1 MTENIIN
8 RNNTIYHIA
17 LRLLVV
23 FVVFLVCRGIF
34 LAQNSVFYPDMNIGN
49 ILLLLLDGMRYD
61 LMLIFLIN
69 TPYIILEIINI
80 SLRSKLL
87 AAISKTLFVA
97 VNLFAIIF
105 NIIDIFYF
113 AYTLDRLTFDFFYY
127 LTTQKNLDILL
138 YRFAGDYWYGFFAFV
153 IFILLI
159 FKGYSKIGTLKLKN
173 ITPKKSLRLPAVFTL
188 TWIIT
193 LVITLFSISNNKSKT
208 YKGDALYLSA
218 LINTPYNTLMNWFD
232 PVETSLVKTIQ
243 PTTYSAKDTIA
254 MDKKNVVIF
263 ILESFTKEGSAF
275 LNPEMYKG
283 KQGYMPFLDSLMRES
298 YCCTNAYA
306 NGRRSMDAVPALLA
320 SQPVTLYPKPN
331 NGKNSMPYRLKEE
344 GYTVQFFHG
353 AHNGSMDFDKYCST
367 LGITNYY
374 GMTEYH
380 NDSDF
385 DDTWGIWDEPF
396 LQYMAG
402 IQKNTPQPFF
412 STVFNLSSHNPY
424 IVPEKYKDHFEEG
437 IAPIC
442 KCIRYADYSLKQYF
456 KTASK
461 MPWFKNTIFV
471 FSADHSI
478 IPWHK
483 SYATQKKS
491 FAIPLFIYTP
501 DGSLKGMNTDIAQ
514 QADIMPTILNL
525 LHYPKTYRVVGND
538 LLNKK
543 QKKWAVTNILKVPQI
558 IKQ

>member
-1 MTENIIN
+1 MIEK

-23 FVVFLVCRGIF
+23 FLVFTACRGIF
-34 LAQNSVFYPDMNIGN
+34 LAQNSVFYPDMNFCSA
-49 ILLLLLDGMRYD
+49 LLLMLNGMRYD
-61 LMLIFLIN
+61 LMLIFFIN
-69 TPYIILEIINI
+69 TPYIVLELMNI
-80 SLRSKLL
+80 SLKNKIL
-87 AAISKTLFVA
+87 AVITKTLFVA

-127 LTTQKNLDILL
+127 LTTQKNLEILL
-138 YRFAGDYWYGFFAFV
+138 YRFAGDYWYGFLA
-153 IFILLI
+153 FILFIFLI

-173 ITPKKSLRLPAVFTL
+173 ITKKNSRRIPAIFVII
-188 TWIIT
+188 WILIAQ
-193 LVITLFSISNNKSKT
+193 IAIFSVTKNKSKS

-232 PVETSLVKTIQ
+232 PVETSLIRTIE
-243 PTTYSAKDTIA
+243 PTTYFPTDSLA

-263 ILESFTKEGSAF
+263 ILESFAKEGSAF
-275 LNPEMYKG
+275 LNPDMYPNQK
-283 KQGYMPFLDSLMRES
+283 GYMPFLDSLMSQS
-298 YCCTNAYA
+298 YCFTNAYA

-320 SQPVTLYPKPN
+320 SQPVTLYPKHTN
-331 NGKNSMPYRLKEE
+331 SKNSLPYRLKEE
-344 GYTVQFFHG
+344 GYTLQFFHG
-353 AHNGSMDFDKYCST
+353 AHNGSMDFDKYCKT
-367 LGITNYY
+367 LGINNYY
-374 GMTEYH
+374 GMTEYN

-396 LQYMAG
+396 LQYMAD
-402 IQKNTPQPFF
+402 IQKKTKEPFF
-412 STVFNLSSHNPY
+412 STIFNLSSHNPY
-424 IVPEKYKDHFEEG
+424 IVPEKYKNQFKEG

-442 KCIRYADYSLKQYF
+442 KCISYADYAIKQYF

-461 MPWFKNTIFV
+461 MSWFKNTIFV
-471 FSADHSI
+471 FSADHAI

-483 SYATQKKS
+483 SYATSQKS

-501 DGSLKGMNTDIAQ
+501 DGSLQGKSSDIAQ

-525 LHYPKTYRVVGND
+525 LHYPQKYSVVGND
-538 LLNKK
+538 LFNKK
-543 QKKWAVTNILKVPQI
+543 QQKWAVTNILKVPQV
-558 IKQ
+558 IKE